1 MIFSLFYLFS
11 ANLSLTLGLYTFFK
25 NKKNR
30 TQKIFLLL
38 TIVIFLWAFTYAL
51 MNISNTVEL
60 ATFLHRIGSIF
71 YSFFYAIFLHLII
84 ILSKHENLLN
94 KKRVLSRFCL
104 YLPAFI
110 SFILYFII
118 SPVKTYE
125 HFKTPLGWGYIND
138 KTVNMFIFH
147 YFNVYYITYSLFALF
162 LLVRWL
168 KNASY
173 IREKKQATLLILSI
187 LSVFILGTATDIIW
201 PIFGSYPLPPIA
213 TILLSIP
220 ILAIWRAINKFNL
233 LQSSLD
239 ISNFY
244 LFRSTKTGIIIL
256 NDEMKITEI
265 SSGALN
271 LLEESEEKI
280 KEKGIWEF
288 FPYLK
293 ENKSM
298 DFSNI
303 RSYAIKS
310 NHEKIPLLLNFMSI
324 KDEFSEKIGYLLL
337 FDDISEITNL
347 QDELEKLNESLGE
360 KINLR
365 TIQLQ
370 NEMEKQILQRKK
382 YQTLF
387 DNSQDAVAEC
397 NEKGIIVNIN
407 ESFERLFEYKR
418 DEAIG
423 KHIDDVVNEQE
434 NKNEGIEI
442 TNKVLENNV
451 ITLEGIRITKNKKQI
466 YTLIRGVPI
475 IIDGKAIGGFAIY
488 TDLTKNKEYEDKLK
502 IMAQKDALTDLY
514 NLNQFEEFIENSNFE
529 EKLPI
534 GLIVSDINGLKF
546 INDSFGHDVGDKLLK
561 SYAQI
566 LLHCVRKDDLVFR
579 IGGDEFLILIT
590 NGNNKLVEEV
600 IKRIENNIVKF
611 NEESKDKTIIINS
624 SSGYSLVFSKEEIR
638 GQLKKADDMMYRNK
652 LLNKS
657 SNKNTILKVLLSALA
672 EKDYITM
679 GHTNR
684 VLEIC
689 RKIAEK
695 MNLEKSKKDNL
706 FLLSEVHDIGKI
718 AIPDSILQK
727 PGKLSE
733 SEWEIMKSHSEKGYR
748 IAINSEELSNIAELV
763 LKHHERWDGKG
774 YPLGLKGEEIP
785 IECRILSIAD
795 SFDAMTSQR
804 PYNII
809 KNVDQALDEII
820 NCSGKQYDPY
830 IVEIFNQLIIENEIS

>member
-1 MIFSLFYLFS
+1 MIISLFYLIS
-11 ANLSLTLGLYTFFK
+11 ATLSLSLGFYVFLK
-25 NKKNR
+25 NKNGN
-30 TQKIFLLL
+30 TQKIFLIL
-38 TIVIFLWAFTYAL
+38 TINIFLWAFVYAL
-51 MNISNTVEL
+51 MNISNSVEL
-60 ATFLHRIGSIF
+60 VTLFHRIGSIF
-71 YSFFYAIFLHLII
+71 YSLFYAILLHLITI
-84 ILSKHENLLN
+84 ISKNENLLN
-94 KKRVLSRFCL
+94 RKRILSRIIL

-110 SFILYFII
+110 SLLLYFII
-118 SPVKTYE
+118 SPVKSSE
-125 HFKTPLGWGYIND
+125 HFKTPLGWGYMND
-138 KTVNMFIFH
+138 KTVNIFVFY
-147 YFNVYYITYSLFALF
+147 YFYLYYIIYSLIAFY
-162 LLVRWL
+162 LLVRWY
-168 KNASY
+168 KNARY
-173 IREKKQATLLILSI
+173 IKEKKQAFLLLSSI
-187 LSVFILGTATDIIW
+187 FTVFVLGTITDIIW
-201 PIFGSYPLPPIA
+201 PIFGKYPLPPMA
-213 TILLSIP
+213 TIFLSIP
-220 ILAIWRAINKFNL
+220 IIAIWIAINKF
-233 LQSSLD
+233 SFMEAHLD
-239 ISNFY
+239 TGALYF
-244 LFRSTKTGIIIL
+244 LRSTKTGIIIL
-256 NDEMKITEI
+256 NNEMQINEI
-265 SSGALN
+265 SDGALN
-271 LLEESEEKI
+271 ILQESEEKV
-280 KEKGIWEF
+280 KEKKISEI
-288 FPYLK
+288 FPYFNG
-293 ENKSM
+293 NKNNQ
-298 DFSNI
+298 FYNL
-303 RSYAIKS
+303 RTYAIKS
-310 NHEKIPLLLNFMSI
+310 NDENIPVFLNFMPF
-324 KDEFSEKIGYLLL
+324 KDEYDENIGYLLL

-347 QDELEKLNESLGE
+347 QNQLEKLNESLEE

-365 TIQLQ
+365 TMQLQ
-370 NEMEKQILQRKK
+370 REIEKQILQRKK

-397 NEKGIIVNIN
+397 DEKGIIVNIN

-418 DEAIG
+418 NEAIG
-423 KHIDDVVNEQE
+423 KHIDDVVNALE
-434 NKNEGIEI
+434 NKESGVEI

-451 ITLEGIRITKNKKQI
+451 ITLEGIRITKSKRQI

-514 NLNQFEEFIENSNFE
+514 NLNQFEEFIGSGSFD

-561 SYAQI
+561 NYAKI

-579 IGGDEFLILIT
+579 IGGDEFLILLT
-590 NGNNKLVEEV
+590 NANNKLVEEV
-600 IKRIENNIVKF
+600 IKRIENNILKF
-611 NEESKDKTIIINS
+611 NEESEDKTIIINE

-638 GQLKKADDMMYRNK
+638 SQLKKADDMMYRNK

-657 SNKNTILKVLLSALA
+657 SNKNTILKILLSALS
-672 EKDYITM
+672 EKDFITM

-695 MNLEKSKKDNL
+695 MNLDNSKKDNL

-727 PGKLSE
+727 PGKLTD

-809 KNVDQALDEII
+809 KSVNQAIEEII
-820 NCSGKQYDPY
+820 SCSDKQYDPS
-830 IVEIFNQLIIENEIS
+830 IVEIFKQLIIEKEIF